1 MKMPSDTR
9 DEIKIKL
16 RKGNWEVEITCLE
29 EQVKQSVEGVLAG
42 INSSPLETSTANR
55 EIKPKP
61 SLTCRNLL
69 ERLWND
75 IWFVEEKTL
84 AEVHEELARIG
95 YHYDRTA
102 VAHSLTDLVRESILT
117 RIGSMR
123 NYRYIQKRPP

>member
-1 MKMPSDTR
+1 MINENKE
-9 DEIKIKL
+9 EIKIKL
-16 RKGNWEVEITCLE
+16 RKGNWEVEITCSE

-42 INSSPLETSTANR
+42 INSSPLETARESR

-69 ERLWND
+69 ERLWKD
-75 IWFVEEKTL
+75 EWFVEEKTL

-102 VAHSLTDLVRESILT
+102 VSHSLTDLVRESILT

-123 NYRYIQKRPP
+123 SYRYIQKRPP

>member
-1 MKMPSDTR
+1 MVTENKE
-9 DEIKIKL
+9 EIKIKL
-16 RKGNWEVEITCLE
+16 RKGNWEVEITCSE
-29 EQVKQSVEGVLAG
+29 EQVKQSVEGVLAW
-42 INSSPLETSTANR
+42 INSSPLENTRESR

-61 SLTCRNLL
+61 ALTCRNLL

-75 IWFVEEKTL
+75 EWFVEEKTL

-102 VAHSLTDLVRESILT
+102 VSHSLTDLVRESILT

-123 NYRYIQKRPP
+123 SYRYIQKRPP

>member
-1 MKMPSDTR
+1 MINENKE
-9 DEIKIKL
+9 EIKIKL
-16 RKGNWEVEITCLE
+16 RKGNWEVEITCSE

-42 INSSPLETSTANR
+42 INSSPLETAIESR
-55 EIKPKP
+55 VIKPKP

-75 IWFVEEKTL
+75 EWFVEEKTL

-102 VAHSLTDLVRESILT
+102 VSHSLTDLVRESILT

-123 NYRYIQKRPP
+123 SYRYIQKRPPQ

>member
-1 MKMPSDTR
+1 MINENKE
-9 DEIKIKL
+9 EIKIKL
-16 RKGNWEVEITCLE
+16 RKGNWEVEITCSE

-42 INSSPLETSTANR
+42 INSSPLETARESR

-75 IWFVEEKTL
+75 EWFIEEKTL

-102 VAHSLTDLVRESILT
+102 VSHSLTDLVRESILT

-123 NYRYIQKRPP
+123 SYRYIQKRPP

>member
-1 MKMPSDTR
+1 MINEKKE
-9 DEIKIKL
+9 EIKIKL
-16 RKGNWEVEITCLE
+16 RKGNWEVEITCSE

-42 INSSPLETSTANR
+42 INSSPLETARESR

-75 IWFVEEKTL
+75 EWFVEEKTL

-102 VAHSLTDLVRESILT
+102 VSHSLTDLVRESILT

-123 NYRYIQKRPP
+123 SYRYIQKRPP

>member
-1 MKMPSDTR
+1 MTNENKE
-9 DEIKIKL
+9 EIKIKL
-16 RKGNWEVEITCLE
+16 RKGNWEVEITCSE

-42 INSSPLETSTANR
+42 INSSPLETAIESR
-55 EIKPKP
+55 VIKPKP

-75 IWFVEEKTL
+75 EWFVEEKTL

-102 VAHSLTDLVRESILT
+102 VSHSLTDLVRESILT

-123 NYRYIQKRPP
+123 SYRYIQKRPPQ